1 MLLPSHQRTLQVI
14 RTYME
19 QHGYAPSIADI
30 ARLLGNRSKGPA
42 FRYVQALKKAGYI
55 HQIPGRAH
63 GIELTEGL
71 DVSSSLPLLGR
82 IAAGRPIEAIAD
94 ESVLNLGEM
103 LLGPGRY
110 ALRVVGDSMIEAGI
124 LDGDTVIVRACDTAC
139 DGSIVVALIDH
150 EEATLKRLG
159 HKVDGSV
166 LLIPE
171 NSSMPPMIYPAYRVA
186 IQGVVV
192 GQLRT
197 Y

>member
-1 MLLPSHQRTLQVI
+1 MLLPSHQRTLQII
-14 RTYME
+14 RAYMQ

-30 ARLLGNRSKGPA
+30 ARLLGNRSRGPA
-42 FRYVQALKKAGYI
+42 FRYVRALKEAGYI
-55 HQIPGRAH
+55 RQIPGRVR
-63 GIELTEGL
+63 GIELIEGL
-71 DVSSSLPLLGR
+71 DASSCLPLLGR

-124 LDGDTVIVRACDTAC
+124 LDGDTVIVRSCNTAS
-139 DGSIVVALIDH
+139 DGNIVVALIDQ

-159 HKVDGSV
+159 HKADGSV

-171 NSSMPPMIYPAYRVA
+171 NSTMPPMIYPAHRIS

>member
-1 MLLPSHQRTLQVI
+1 
-14 RTYME
+14 ME

-30 ARLLGNRSKGPA
+30 ANLLGNRSKGPA
-42 FRYVQALKKAGYI
+42 FRYVRALTEAGYLQ
-55 HQIPGRAH
+55 QIPGKAR
-63 GIELTEGL
+63 GLRLVEGL
-71 DVSSSLPLLGR
+71 DESSTLPLLGR

-94 ESVLNLGEM
+94 ENVLNLGEM

-110 ALRVVGDSMIEAGI
+110 ALRVVGDSMIEVGI
-124 LDGDTVIVRACDTAC
+124 LDGDTVIVRACDTAS
-139 DGSIVVALIDH
+139 DGSIVVALIDR

-159 HKVDGSV
+159 HKADGSV

-171 NSSMPPMIYPAYRVA
+171 NRSMPPMIYPAHRVS

>member
-1 MLLPSHQRTLQVI
+1 MLLPSQQRTLQVI

-42 FRYVQALKKAGYI
+42 FRYVRALKKAGYL
-55 HQIPGRAH
+55 QKIPGKAR
-63 GIELTEGL
+63 GICLVEEL
-71 DVSSSLPLLGR
+71 DQSSSLPLLGR

-94 ESVLNLGEM
+94 ERVLNLGEM

-124 LDGDTVIVRACDTAC
+124 LDGDTVIVRACDTAS
-139 DGSIVVALIDH
+139 DGCIVVALIDH

-159 HKVDGSV
+159 HKADGSV
-166 LLIPE
+166 LLLPE
-171 NSSMPPMIYPAYRVA
+171 NSAMPPMIYPAHRVT